1 MQEKTIM
8 KIWQIKNRPKTLILS
23 DEELIIAIK
32 KGLLKGEDVLINTD
46 LEEEVAIKDTVY
58 EIYLRKQD

>member
-1 MQEKTIM
+1 M

-32 KGLLKGEDVLINTD
+32 KGLLKGEDVLISTE

-58 EIYLRKQD
+58 EIYLRKQV

>member
-1 MQEKTIM
+1 M

-32 KGLLKGEDVLINTD
+32 KGLLNGEDVLINTE

-58 EIYLRKQD
+58 EIYLRKQV

>member
-58 EIYLRKQD
+58 EIYLRKQV

>member
-1 MQEKTIM
+1 M

-32 KGLLKGEDVLINTD
+32 KGLLKGEDVLISTE

>member
-1 MQEKTIM
+1 M

-32 KGLLKGEDVLINTD
+32 KGLLKGEDVLINTE

-58 EIYLRKQD
+58 EIYLRKQV

>member
-32 KGLLKGEDVLINTD
+32 KGLLKGEDVLINTE